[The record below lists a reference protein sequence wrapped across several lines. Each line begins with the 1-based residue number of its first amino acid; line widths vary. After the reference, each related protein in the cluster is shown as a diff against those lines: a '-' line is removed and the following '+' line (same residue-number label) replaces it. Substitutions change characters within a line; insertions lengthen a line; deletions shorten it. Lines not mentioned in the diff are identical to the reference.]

1 MRFSQIV
8 HFVLV
13 FTLCLSLPRE
23 ALAISGIAV
32 RLSAVETELVE
43 PLVVQ
48 FASDGQD
55 TVSVAL
61 KDDGQ
66 VPDVFEGD
74 NLYTGSG
81 MLADGPFTVT
91 VSASNK
97 SWQGGEV
104 SWTTTDGPRDLDLT
118 LKDNVLT
125 ARTSQS
131 EAPLPG
137 PDGQVPTA
145 VAQGGESPVGG
156 APIGNAAGPGTTRHW
171 SESPDGP
178 QSGSS
183 STETDESSY
192 LFIGAGF
199 LILAALG
206 VFWLRGGPLEDEDD
220 IRGLRVLPPP
230 GLWGE
235 GSPSALDGMACW
247 QIAKADREAFIE
259 ATVRRLSPHY
269 RLLIIGDVAESLPA
283 VHGGPVYQGTAKN
296 ALQAG
301 DLAEDVLA
309 LSPTRLVV
317 VLVKGPNTTEHAT
330 DYRDMLPKN
339 LCCIALNSDEVEGFT
354 NMQVVRN
361 GDDWTITPVQASE
374 TPA

>member
-1 MRFSQIV
+1 MRFSPIV
-8 HFVLV
+8 HFVV
-13 FTLCLSLPRE
+13 AFTLCLGLTRE
-23 ALAISGIAV
+23 AHAISGIAV
-32 RLSAVETELVE
+32 RLSAVETELVQ
-43 PLVVQ
+43 PLVVE
-48 FASDGQD
+48 FSSDGQD
-55 TVSVAL
+55 TISVAL

-118 LKDNVLT
+118 LKDDVLT

-145 VAQGGESPVGG
+145 AAQGGENPVGG
-156 APIGNAAGPGTTRHW
+156 APIGNAT
-171 SESPDGP
+171 GP
-178 QSGSS
+178 QSSSSSS

-259 ATVRRLSPHY
+259 AIVRRLSPHY

-301 DLAEDVLA
+301 DLAEDVLG

-317 VLVKGPNTTEHAT
+317 VLVKGPNTAEHAT

-339 LCCIALNSDEVEGFT
+339 LCCISLNTDEVEGFT

-361 GDDWTITPVQASE
+361 GEDWTVTPVPASE